1 MLPFCRAQRIAFVLI
16 GLSVCLQFA
25 VTPIA
30 RAQIRDGGID
40 PHNLGKGDWIYIL
53 ANAVNHLGGPVSG
66 VTNLTSLIA
75 YEKNQG
81 VQYIII
87 KAGDGATRFPSDAN
101 PQFTSDVVNAGHAA
115 GVKIFGYGF
124 SYGTDVPGEQAI
136 ADYVFNLGADGFVFD
151 AEGAWESQN
160 LPNNTALAIQLC
172 SGIRTN
178 WPNKFLAH
186 SPFPIISFHSTFPYK
201 EFGYYCDVVMPQD
214 YWNDIGSYVSS
225 SPTIMVQKMTT
236 EYRNWQ
242 NSLTGIWTNSIKP
255 IVPVGQGWSDGTNY
269 TTTAAQIT
277 EFYNALKTD
286 PNPATS
292 GGYKGVNWW
301 RAELHPSDVLAA
313 IRTNSIGNVSTNAPI
328 IANISA
334 GNLTDTSATITWT
347 TDQSSDSVVEYGFNT
362 GYGSAVTNTTSL
374 YFHSV
379 TISGLSPNTT
389 YHFRVK
395 SKNAFNQQGVSS
407 DYVLTTLLVP
417 VPDILVDD
425 GSVGYSGSWTVGSS
439 SGFSGTEY
447 RFASTTVST
456 TLTATFRPTIN
467 TSGNYDIY
475 IWYIA
480 GSNRATNA
488 PYTISGNGAPL
499 NVAVNQSING
509 GTWFKIASAQ
519 NFAAGT
525 SGFVQVANGTGASGK
540 VVIADAVKFVFV
552 PPPPSP
558 PAIDT
563 QPQNLAVNQGNS
575 ATFTVVAS
583 GTAPLNYQWRFN
595 GANIAGATAST
606 YTKNNAQPNDAGNY
620 SVVITNSVNSITSS
634 IAVLTVNLPPF
645 ISSQPQ
651 SVTTNSGTD
660 VTFTV
665 AAGGTAPLSYFWQF
679 NGAVIPGATTTAY
692 TRTNVQAADAG
703 VYLVIVSNVAGT
715 TISDA
720 ATLALTTQ
728 STPPH
733 LDAIALLP
741 DGTIHLEMS
750 GGPGNFGLEVAPGLS
765 GWTQLASIT
774 ATNVVFEYVDSESN
788 QPSRFYRLRVLP

>member
-1 MLPFCRAQRIAFVLI
+1 MLLSRRAQSLALLVTGLCLGAQLAIAP
-16 GLSVCLQFA
+16 A
-25 VTPIA
+25 H
-30 RAQIRDGGID
+30 AQIRDGGID
-40 PHNLGKGDWIYIL
+40 PRNLGKGDWIYIL

-66 VTNLTSLIA
+66 VTNLASLMA

-81 VQYIII
+81 LQYIII
-87 KAGDGATRFPSDAN
+87 KAGDGGTRFPTDAN

-115 GVKIFGYGF
+115 GLKIFGYGF
-124 SYGTDVPGEQAI
+124 SYGTDIPGEQAV
-136 ADYVFNLGADGFVFD
+136 ADYVFNQGADGFVFD

-160 LPNNTALAIQLC
+160 LPNNTTKAIQLC

-214 YWNDIGSYVSS
+214 YWNDIGAYVSS
-225 SPTIMVQKMTT
+225 SPTLMVQKMTT

-242 NSLTGIWTNSIKP
+242 NSLSGIWTNSIKP
-255 IVPVGQGWSDGTNY
+255 IVPAGQGWSDGTNY

-313 IRTNSIGNVSTNAPI
+313 IRTNSIGNVPANAPVI
-328 IANISA
+328 SNVSA
-334 GNLTDTSATITWT
+334 GGLTDTSATITWT
-347 TDQSSDSVVEYGFNT
+347 TDQSSDSVVEHGLSPSYGN
-362 GYGSAVTNTTSL
+362 SVTNSASL
-374 YFHSV
+374 YFHTV
-379 TISGLSPNTT
+379 TVSGLTPNTT
-389 YHFRVK
+389 YHYRVK
-395 SKNAFNQQGVSS
+395 SKNASLQQGVSS
-407 DYVLTTLLVP
+407 DYVFTTLLVP

-425 GSVGYSGSWTVGSS
+425 GNVSYSGSWTVGSS

-447 RFASTTVST
+447 RFASTTTNT

-488 PYTISGNGAPL
+488 PWTISGSGAPL
-499 NVAVNQSING
+499 NVAVNQSVNG

-519 NFAAGT
+519 NLAAGT
-525 SGFVQVANGTGASGK
+525 SGYVQLANGTGASGK
-540 VVIADAVKFVFV
+540 VVISDAVKFVFV

-558 PAIDT
+558 PAIGT
-563 QPQNLAVNQGNS
+563 QPQNLTVNQGNS
-575 ATFTVVAS
+575 AMFTVVAS
-583 GTAPLNYQWRFN
+583 GTAPLSYQWRFN
-595 GANIAGATAST
+595 GANIAGATASS
-606 YTKNNAQPNDAGNY
+606 YTRNNAQTNDAGNY

-634 IAVLTVNLPPF
+634 NAALTVNVPPA
-645 ISSQPQ
+645 ITSQPQ
-651 SVTTNSGTD
+651 NITTNLGSD

-665 AAGGTAPLSYFWQF
+665 AATGTAPLSYFWQF
-679 NGAVIPGATTTAY
+679 NGSTVPGATATSY
-692 TRTNVQAADAG
+692 TRTNVQPADVGA
-703 VYLVIVSNVAGT
+703 YSVIVSNVAGT
-715 TISDA
+715 ATSDDA
-720 ATLALTTQ
+720 ALALTQ
-728 STPPH
+728 SNPPH
-733 LDAIALLP
+733 IDAITLLP
-741 DGTIHLEMS
+741 DGTFQLQMS
-750 GGPGNFGLEVAPGLS
+750 GGPGNFSLEVAPDLS
-765 GWTQLASIT
+765 SWTQLTSIT
-774 ATNVVFEYVDSESN
+774 ASNAIFQYTDPDQN
-788 QPSRFYRLRVLP
+788 QPGRFYRLRVLP